1 MPRPRRSVSVRRGA
15 VPPIVLALLAAACCA
30 ACGDTAAAAP
40 DRRITGY
47 SDGVVSATTSWQGRP
62 LALELAVGVGTKP
75 EPPRVTDQLPQVGTA
90 PQGARFVLIGL
101 YARLRPPAADST
113 GSGPAD
119 CTFGYG
125 QKLADEVVL
134 RLPDGRRVPVLNAS
148 PQPNPY
154 LASVELAFQVPRSF
168 RAGTL
173 DLTPTGTLHAV
184 CPSGPADIPLTFP
197 THHFTLTTD

>member
-1 MPRPRRSVSVRRGA
+1 MPVRRGA
-15 VPPIVLALLAAACCA
+15 VPPSVLALLAAACCA
-30 ACGDTAAAAP
+30 ACGDTAAAAQ
-40 DRRITGY
+40 DREITGY

-62 LALELAVGVGTKP
+62 VTFELAVGVTTAP
-75 EPPRVTDQLPQVGTA
+75 EPPRVTDRLPQVGTA
-90 PQGARFVLIGL
+90 PQGAKFVLIGL
-101 YARLRPPAADST
+101 HARLRSTAAGGGST
-113 GSGPAD
+113 GFDPAD
-119 CTFGYG
+119 CTFAYG

-148 PQPNPY
+148 PQPDPY

-173 DLTPTGTLHAV
+173 DLTPAGTLHAT
-184 CPSGPADIPLTFP
+184 CPTGPSDIPLTFP